1 MTKIVPFEE
10 DEDRPRVETLAV
22 AEITQDEEIAA
33 RAEIDLDV
41 VADYQE
47 RMAAGDEFPP
57 LQVIRDDDGVNW
69 LVEGWQRLEAARR
82 NGLESIRCA
91 IRKGD
96 RRAALLASAAVNAQH
111 GLRRSAADKRRA
123 VLKLLNDPEWSRW
136 SDREIARRCKV
147 SNTFVGEVR
156 SSIVTVNADSDS
168 RLYRTKHGNVVP
180 MNVTDIGAKPNTRLV
195 SVERR
200 EWVEKIV
207 SIGYRGETTTIP
219 LGGPAEVLPAF
230 GEREM
235 SRLERLAGDA
245 RYARDKAFARRM
257 EAAAR
262 KLVKA
267 AERLRARK
275 T

>member
-33 RAEIDLDV
+33 RDEIDLDV

-207 SIGYRGETTTIP
+207 SIGYRGGDHDDPARRPRRGAARLWRARDVAARTARRRRP
-219 LGGPAEVLPAF
+219 LRSGQSICASYGSRGAEV
-230 GEREM
+230 GE
-235 SRLERLAGDA
+235 SC
-245 RYARDKAFARRM
+245 
-257 EAAAR
+257 
-262 KLVKA
+262 
-267 AERLRARK
+267 
-275 T
+275 